1 MNEKALQAK
10 QDAVKTIS
18 EGIQNSKAIAIVSYH
33 GLTVAEITELRRKL
47 AEKNARF
54 GVFKNTMVRRALKEN
69 NIEGL
74 DEFLEGPNA
83 FVFSPETS
91 SGVNIIYKYSRGHEN
106 LILKG
111 GYVEGQVVDAK
122 GLKAV
127 AKLPTKEQLLSMFCM
142 VLNEPISGFARAI
155 KSVAEKNGAPA
166 EAAAPAE
173 TPAN

>member
-18 EGIQNSKAIAIVSYH
+18 EGIKNSKAIAIVSYH

-106 LILKG
+106 LVLKG

-166 EAAAPAE
+166 EASAPAE
-173 TPAN
+173 TSAN

>member
-106 LILKG
+106 LVLKG

-166 EAAAPAE
+166 EATAPAE

>member
-33 GLTVAEITELRRKL
+33 GLTVAELTELRRKL

-106 LILKG
+106 LVLKG

>member
-1 MNEKALQAK
+1 M
-10 QDAVKTIS
+10 
-18 EGIQNSKAIAIVSYH
+18 
-33 GLTVAEITELRRKL
+33 AEITELRRKL

-106 LILKG
+106 LVLKG

>member
-106 LILKG
+106 LVLKG

-155 KSVAEKNGAPA
+155 NSVAEKNGAPA

>member
-18 EGIQNSKAIAIVSYH
+18 EGIKNSKAIAIVSYH

-91 SGVNIIYKYSRGHEN
+91 TGVNIIYKYSRGHEN

>member
-47 AEKNARF
+47 AEQNARF

-106 LILKG
+106 LVLKG

-127 AKLPTKEQLLSMFCM
+127 AKLPTMEQLLSMFCM

>member
-18 EGIQNSKAIAIVSYH
+18 EGIKNSKAIAIVSYH

-91 SGVNIIYKYSRGHEN
+91 TGVNIIYKYSRGHEN
-106 LILKG
+106 LVLKG
-111 GYVEGQVVDAK
+111 GYVEGQIVDAK

>member
-106 LILKG
+106 LVLKG

-166 EAAAPAE
+166 EAAASAE

>member
-54 GVFKNTMVRRALKEN
+54 GVFKNTMVRRALKKN

-106 LILKG
+106 LVLKG

>member
-18 EGIQNSKAIAIVSYH
+18 EGIKNSKAIAIVSYH

-106 LILKG
+106 LVLKG

-173 TPAN
+173 TPAD

>member
-1 MNEKALQAK
+1 
-10 QDAVKTIS
+10 
-18 EGIQNSKAIAIVSYH
+18 
-33 GLTVAEITELRRKL
+33 VAEITELRRKL

-106 LILKG
+106 LVLKG

>member
-18 EGIQNSKAIAIVSYH
+18 EGIKNSKAIAIVSYH

>member
-106 LILKG
+106 LVLKG

-142 VLNEPISGFARAI
+142 VLNEPISGFASAI

>member
-91 SGVNIIYKYSRGHEN
+91 TGVNIIYKYSRGHEN

>member
-18 EGIQNSKAIAIVSYH
+18 EGIKNSKAIAIVSYH

-91 SGVNIIYKYSRGHEN
+91 TGVNIIYKYSRGHEN

-173 TPAN
+173 TPAD

>member
-106 LILKG
+106 LVLKG

-155 KSVAEKNGAPA
+155 KSVAEKNGASA

>member
-106 LILKG
+106 LVLKG

-155 KSVAEKNGAPA
+155 KSVAEKNGAPS

>member
-18 EGIQNSKAIAIVSYH
+18 EGIKNSKAIAIVSYH

-91 SGVNIIYKYSRGHEN
+91 TGVNIIYKYSRGHEN
-106 LILKG
+106 LVLKG

>member
-106 LILKG
+106 LVLKG

-127 AKLPTKEQLLSMFCM
+127 AKLTTKEQLLSMFCM

>member
-18 EGIQNSKAIAIVSYH
+18 EGIKNSKAIAIVSYH
-33 GLTVAEITELRRKL
+33 GLTVAELTELRRKL
-47 AEKNARF
+47 AEKNTHF

-91 SGVNIIYKYSRGHEN
+91 SGVNIIYKYSRAHEN
-106 LILKG
+106 LVLKG

-166 EAAAPAE
+166 EASAPAE

>member
-18 EGIQNSKAIAIVSYH
+18 EGIKNSKAIAIVSYH

-106 LILKG
+106 LVLKG
-111 GYVEGQVVDAK
+111 GYVEGQIVDAK

>member
-106 LILKG
+106 LVLTG

-166 EAAAPAE
+166 EASAPAE

>member
-91 SGVNIIYKYSRGHEN
+91 SGVNIIYQYSRGHEN
-106 LILKG
+106 LVLKG

>member
-18 EGIQNSKAIAIVSYH
+18 E
-33 GLTVAEITELRRKL
+33 E
-47 AEKNARF
+47 
-54 GVFKNTMVRRALKEN
+54 NTMVRRALKEN

-106 LILKG
+106 LVLKG

>member
-18 EGIQNSKAIAIVSYH
+18 EGIKNSKAIAIVSYH

-106 LILKG
+106 LVLKG

>member
-106 LILKG
+106 LVLVDICVSVHRLKS
-111 GYVEGQVVDAK
+111 AFR
-122 GLKAV
+122 L
-127 AKLPTKEQLLSMFCM
+127 
-142 VLNEPISGFARAI
+142 IFAI
-155 KSVAEKNGAPA
+155 IHEVI
-166 EAAAPAE
+166 
-173 TPAN
+173 

>member
-1 MNEKALQAK
+1 
-10 QDAVKTIS
+10 
-18 EGIQNSKAIAIVSYH
+18 
-33 GLTVAEITELRRKL
+33 LTVAEITELRRKL

-106 LILKG
+106 LVLKG

>member
-91 SGVNIIYKYSRGHEN
+91 TGVNIIYKYSRGHEN
-106 LILKG
+106 LVLKG
-111 GYVEGQVVDAK
+111 GYVEGQIVDAK

>member
-18 EGIQNSKAIAIVSYH
+18 EGIKNSKAIAIVSYH

-106 LILKG
+106 LVLKG

-166 EAAAPAE
+166 EASAPAE

>member
-106 LILKG
+106 LVLKG
-111 GYVEGQVVDAK
+111 GYVEGQIVDAK

>member
-106 LILKG
+106 LVLKG

-166 EAAAPAE
+166 EASAPAE

>member
-106 LILKG
+106 LVLKG

>member
-74 DEFLEGPNA
+74 AEFLEGPNA

-106 LILKG
+106 LVLKG